1 VKDRP
6 RARTSG
12 PAARG
17 EAGFALVEVMV
28 SAVLLI
34 VLALAMLPVLDISA
48 SRAGTNRSR
57 SVASN
62 LAKDEQQRMRSLDV
76 SQSLSNYRGT
86 QTKTVAG
93 VDYTVTSRTDWV
105 RDDSGQVS
113 CTTDKN
119 AVQYLKLTTTVTWP
133 RMNGTQP
140 VLQESLLA
148 SPVGEYG
155 TNVGTLVVQVSKAD
169 GSPAP
174 GLSVG
179 AAGLSDVTNA
189 LGCAVFANVTAG
201 STVVNLSSPGWVTPA
216 GAPAISDP
224 VTVVAGQ
231 TTLNAQ
237 QYDVAG
243 TVPVTFDTR
252 SQTDASVVA
261 SKWRSV
267 TASHSALLTPR
278 RFGSGSTDQ
287 TQILATPLFPFTS
300 GYTIYAGNCA
310 GNDPAAYQTNY
321 FASNAGLMKVPPGTT
336 TAPVA
341 VRTPTITVGVQRRLD
356 KNNATAVEDLSTAAA
371 QAANSFA
378 PHVVIRPDLSKPAM
392 AGCAEKE
399 DWSSS
404 TPVPQNTTAQVFS
417 FAISPTQTILAM
429 KTDIPMPFGTW
440 NVCVD
445 DGRHSVTTSTAN
457 TDPNGSF
464 ALPVI
469 PAKNASGTSVCT

>member
-1 VKDRP
+1 
-6 RARTSG
+6 
-12 PAARG
+12 
-17 EAGFALVEVMV
+17 M

-86 QTKTVAG
+86 QTKTVDG
-93 VDYTVTSRTDWV
+93 VGYTVTSRTDWV

-174 GLSVG
+174 GLSVS

-216 GAPAISDP
+216 GATSISDP

-231 TTLNAQ
+231 TTLNSQ

-243 TVPVTFDTR
+243 SVPVTFDTR
-252 SQTDASVVA
+252 SQTSPSVVTA
-261 SKWRSV
+261 KWRSV

-278 RFGSGSTDQ
+278 RFGSGSTGQ
-287 TQILATPLFPFTS
+287 QQILATPLFPFTS

-321 FASNAGLMKVPPGTT
+321 FASNAGLVTVPPGTT

-341 VRTPTITVGVQRRLD
+341 VRTPTITVGVQRVD
-356 KNNATAVEDLSTAAA
+356 KNNAAAVEDLS
-371 QAANSFA
+371 QSANTFP
-378 PHVVIRPDLSKPAM
+378 PHIVIRPDLSKPAM

-404 TPVPQNTTAQVFS
+404 TPAPQNTTAKVSS
-417 FAISPTQTILAM
+417 FAISATQTISALR
-429 KTDIPMPFGTW
+429 TDIPMPFGTW

-445 DGRHSVTTSTAN
+445 DGSHSITVSAAN

>member
-6 RARTSG
+6 RARTSR

-62 LAKDEQQRMRSLDV
+62 LATDEQQRMRSLDV

-86 QTKTVAG
+86 QIKTVDG

-174 GLSVG
+174 GLSVS

-243 TVPVTFDTR
+243 SVPVTFDTR

-261 SKWRSV
+261 AKWRSV

-287 TQILATPLFPFTS
+287 PQILATPLFPFTS

-356 KNNATAVEDLSTAAA
+356 RNNATAVEDLT
-371 QAANSFA
+371 QAANTFA
-378 PHVVIRPDLSKPAM
+378 PHIVIRPDLSKPAM

-404 TPVPQNTTAQVFS
+404 TAAPQNTTAQVS
-417 FAISPTQTILAM
+417 SIQISPTQTMSAL
-429 KTDIPMPFGTW
+429 KSDIPMPFGTW

-445 DGRHSVTTSTAN
+445 DTRHSATVSVAN

>member
-1 VKDRP
+1 MDRS
-6 RARTSG
+6 RARTPR
-12 PAARG
+12 PAAHG

-76 SQSLSNYRGT
+76 SQSLGNYRGT
-86 QTKTVAG
+86 QTKTVDG

-140 VLQESLLA
+140 VLEESLLA
-148 SPVGEYG
+148 PPVGEYG
-155 TNVGTLVVQVSKAD
+155 PTVGTLVVQVSKAD
-169 GSPAP
+169 ATP
-174 GLSVG
+174 
-179 AAGLSDVTNA
+179 AAGLSVSAASVSDVTNS
-189 LGCAVFANVTAG
+189 LGCAVFANVAAG
-201 STVVNLSSPGWVTPA
+201 STVVNVSSPGWVTPN
-216 GAPAISDP
+216 GAASISDP

-231 TTLNAQ
+231 TTLNSQ

-243 TVPVTFDTR
+243 TVPVKFDTR
-252 SQTDASVVA
+252 SQNNAAVVA
-261 SKWRSV
+261 SNWRSV

-278 RFGSGSTDQ
+278 QFGTGSTDIP
-287 TQILATPLFPFTS
+287 QIQASPLFPFTS

-310 GNDPAAYQTNY
+310 GNDPAGYQTNY
-321 FASNAGLMKVPPGTT
+321 FASNAGLVTVPPGTT
-336 TAPVA
+336 TAPVS

-356 KNNATAVEDLSTAAA
+356 KNNATAVEDLS
-371 QAANSFA
+371 QAANTFA
-378 PHVVIRPDLSKPAM
+378 PHIVVRPDLGQAAM
-392 AGCAEKE
+392 KGCAEKE
-399 DWSSS
+399 DWSS
-404 TPVPQNTTAQVFS
+404 TTAAPWRTTNAVS
-417 FAISPTQTILAM
+417 TFAVSATQTVTAL
-429 KTDIPMPFGTW
+429 KTDVPMPFGTW

-469 PAKNASGTSVCT
+469 PAKNAAGTSVCT